1 MLKGANAAAMYGSR
15 AQNGAIIVT
24 TKSGQSGGALKLE
37 YNGHVNFSQVYNAY
51 SYQNEYGQGSNGTF
65 ASSAKGSWGGP
76 KMDGSVTVRNW
87 RNEFYGNSEYAD
99 YALLPQKDYMTD
111 FYRVGANYTNT
122 LTASGGNDNLVA
134 RFSFSDS
141 RNQGI
146 TPNHS
151 LNRQYY
157 DLNTQ
162 FNSRLIDL
170 GVKVN
175 YMIQRASNRPAQG
188 EYGVM
193 KTLINMPRSIRLED
207 LKNPVSPGGY
217 IVNWTGPNNEY
228 LNPPYALTLPANGN
242 SDVRNR
248 LTAMTHMNVK
258 FTDFFKA
265 HWTGRYRLVQ

>member
-1 MLKGANAAAMYGSR
+1 MHIAIRMNMVRDQTGRSLPVPKAA
-15 AQNGAIIVT
+15 
-24 TKSGQSGGALKLE
+24 
-37 YNGHVNFSQVYNAY
+37 
-51 SYQNEYGQGSNGTF
+51 
-65 ASSAKGSWGGP
+65 GGP

-193 KTLINMPRSIRLED
+193 KTLINMPPRSIRLED
-207 LKNPVSPGGY
+207 LKKSGQSRWVHRKLDRS
-217 IVNWTGPNNEY
+217 
-228 LNPPYALTLPANGN
+228 
-242 SDVRNR
+242 
-248 LTAMTHMNVK
+248 
-258 FTDFFKA
+258 
-265 HWTGRYRLVQ
+265 Q